1 VVDVAVDDWIS
12 CVPVR
17 PHPLPPLLRSVV
29 DAEEGDVPA
38 RDHEIA
44 RPARWEPERA
54 LDHVEAFRALDR
66 GAPRML
72 ATMSRKLLLAVRE
85 LVLTGRPQPDQVER
99 EPGEPVQRPDRR
111 IEEDVEG
118 THRQRHGDA
127 GCLGALDGDALRGKL
142 TEDDVQER
150 DRQERS
156 VAPMV
161 STVASLSPNRRTS
174 GSRMRAK
181 AGSPDP
187 AQSQRTRP

>member
-1 VVDVAVDDWIS
+1 MVDVAVDDRIP

-29 DAEEGDVPA
+29 DADESDVPA

-54 LDHVEAFRALDR
+54 LDHVEAFARWTGGPSHAGDDE
-66 GAPRML
+66 PQ
-72 ATMSRKLLLAVRE
+72 LLLAVRE

-127 GCLGALDGDALRGKL
+127 GRLGALDGDALRGKL

-150 DRQERS
+150 DRQERKRC
-156 VAPMV
+156 PDGFD
-161 STVASLSPNRRTS
+161 RRL
-174 GSRMRAK
+174 
-181 AGSPDP
+181 
-187 AQSQRTRP
+187 AQPEPLH